1 MKRFVLLLSFSVLFF
16 GCNTDSENDLISWI
30 VFNKTDNEV
39 ELSLDNTEIF
49 SKNKNNALE
58 ANSQNF
64 VPVSMS
70 VSDDPTVK
78 FLNASSFNHLKAVK
92 DYYYLGGSVIRSLTI
107 KPQEKVNFYVS
118 YLGGTEVF
126 ATCKILH
133 KVTENG
139 VEKLVDD
146 FITVDVPQY
155 DKDGNPVLDDEGNQV
170 IKQYPKKFTLTVGNA
185 PDGNSSGFDGDKV
198 YSAQKVY
205 EEEQPYYMF
214 YVVANSAVA
223 KHDTSNVEAAKKT
236 DVDFKGFYEKDYID
250 TSKAINVLAI
260 EAGSKLGDGQYL
272 YEYYGSV
279 RKVETLNSYTEYFML
294 TAADK

>member
-1 MKRFVLLLSFSVLFF
+1 MKRFAFLLSLSVLFF
-16 GCNTDSENDLISWI
+16 GCNTDSDNDLISWI

-39 ELSLDNTEIF
+39 ELSLDNTEMF
-49 SKNKNNALE
+49 SRNKKNALE

-107 KPQEKVNFYVS
+107 KPQEKVSFYVS

-133 KVTENG
+133 KVTEKN

-146 FITVDVPQY
+146 FITVDVPQA
-155 DKDGNPVLDDEGNQV
+155 DGSV
-170 IKQYPKKFTLTVGNA
+170 KKYPKKFTLTVGNA

-198 YSAQKVY
+198 YTAQKVY

-214 YVVANSAVA
+214 YTVENSGLA
-223 KHDTSNVEAAKKT
+223 TS
-236 DVDFKGFYEKDYID
+236 DDFYNKDYID

-260 EAGSKLGDGQYL
+260 EAGSERKSGQYL
-272 YEYYGSV
+272 TEYYGSV

>member
-1 MKRFVLLLSFSVLFF
+1 MKRFAFLLSLSVLFF
-16 GCNTDSENDLISWI
+16 GCNTDSDNDLISWI

-49 SKNKNNALE
+49 SGNKALE

-92 DYYYLGGSVIRSLTI
+92 DYYYLGGSVIHSLTI

-118 YLGGTEVF
+118 YFGGTEVF

-133 KVTENG
+133 KVTENN

-146 FITVDVPQY
+146 FITVDVPQA
-155 DKDGNPVLDDEGNQV
+155 DGSV
-170 IKQYPKKFTLTVGNA
+170 KRYPKKFTLTVRTTADDNTTGY
-185 PDGNSSGFDGDKV
+185 DGDIV
-198 YSAQKVY
+198 YTAQKVY

-214 YVVANSAVA
+214 YTVENSGLA
-223 KHDTSNVEAAKKT
+223 DN
-236 DVDFKGFYEKDYID
+236 DGFYGKDYID
-250 TSKAINVLAI
+250 TSKAINALAI
-260 EAGSKLGDGQYL
+260 QAGSERKSGQYL
-272 YEYYGSV
+272 TEYYGAI
-279 RKVETLNSYTEYFML
+279 RRVETLNSYTEYIVL

>member
-1 MKRFVLLLSFSVLFF
+1 MKRFVLLLSLSVLFF
-16 GCNTDSENDLISWI
+16 GCNTDSDNDLISWI
-30 VFNKTDNEV
+30 VFNKTDSNV

-49 SKNKNNALE
+49 SGKKALE

-133 KVTENG
+133 KVTENN

-185 PDGNSSGFDGDKV
+185 PDGNFSGYDGDKV
-198 YSAQKVY
+198 YTAQKAY

-223 KHDTSNVEAAKKT
+223 KQDTSNVEAAKRT
-236 DVDFKGFYEKDYID
+236 DDFKGFYNKDYID

-260 EAGSKLGDGQYL
+260 EAGSERKSGQYL
-272 YEYYGSV
+272 TEYYGSV